1 MKPDLTDLES
11 LVRQAGDILRSGFIQ
26 RPGYAYSH
34 NVVYKGAIDPVTEFD
49 HRSEEFLLG
58 ELRRRFPDSGFVT
71 EESGVLGVQNGIQWF
86 IDPLDG
92 TVNFAHGVPIFT
104 VSLAYAEAGVLELGA
119 VYDPM
124 QDECFSARRG
134 QGAWLNGEPI
144 QASRVQDL
152 DHSLL
157 VTGFPYNIRTIPRT
171 NLDLYARF
179 ALLTQGVRRLG
190 SAALDLCYVAAGRMD
205 GFWELS
211 LGAWDMA
218 AGVLIAR
225 EAGAIVTSADGDAEM
240 LKPPFSVLA
249 AAPGIYAAMLAIIQE

>member
-11 LVRQAGDILRSGFIQ
+11 LARQAGDILRSGFIR
-26 RPGYAYSH
+26 RPGYAHSH
-34 NVVYKGAIDPVTEFD
+34 SVVYKSAIDPVTEFD

-58 ELRRRFPDSGFVT
+58 EIRRRFPDSGFVT
-71 EESGVLGVQNGIQWF
+71 EESGVLGAQDGPQWF

-104 VSLAYAEAGVLELGA
+104 VSLAYAEAGVLELGV

-124 QDECFSARRG
+124 QNECFSAGRG

-144 QASRVQDL
+144 RPSSVQDL

-157 VTGFPYNIRTIPRT
+157 VTGFPYNIRTIRRN

-179 ALLTQGVRRLG
+179 SLLSQGVRRLG
-190 SAALDLCYVAAGRMD
+190 SAAMDLCYVAAGRVD

-218 AGVLIAR
+218 AGTLIAR
-225 EAGAIVTSADGDAEM
+225 EAGGTVTSTDGSPEL
-240 LKPPFSVLA
+240 LKSPYSVLA
-249 AAPGIYAAMLAIIQE
+249 AAPGIHAAMLAVIQE